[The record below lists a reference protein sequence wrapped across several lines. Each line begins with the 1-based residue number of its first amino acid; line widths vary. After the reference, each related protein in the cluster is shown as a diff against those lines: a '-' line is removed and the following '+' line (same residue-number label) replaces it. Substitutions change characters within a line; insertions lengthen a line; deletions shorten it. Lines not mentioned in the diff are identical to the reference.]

1 MDLLQRTTAIRYP
14 TAVQLG
20 PRICRTCQLERTR
33 QERQCDD
40 LLVGQCQQCQDPSL

>member
-1 MDLLQRTTAIRYP
+1 MNLLQRTATTRYP
-14 TAVQLG
+14 APVRLG
-20 PRICRTCQLERTR
+20 PRICRTCYLERTR